1 MEIIHIQGDN
11 FSKEK
16 MNFNILKLL
25 LSILLTTPIANE
37 FYLVENIVSPQQVI
51 FLDKEN
57 ILFVQDENVL
67 KYNINSRSYEKILE
81 RKPNEFVGVQSNG
94 EIITCE
100 FEHYII
106 QSKDEFSTLFRVKDK
121 DGNLVKEMRFFE
133 TIRPIY
139 MNEEK
144 IVAVTAMDFLE
155 QHSYKIGMESGE
167 KREIFLPRKQILK
180 PKLKREISIKKI
192 YESRKKIYVIE
203 DIFGNVY
210 VYRTLDIIN
219 MIKPIFIKTFNPVPS
234 RKPINDAQPD
244 LRLSLKFF
252 LANRYSKRTAP
263 INGPINIP
271 TILAIA
277 KPTIVPT
284 TAPTAP

>member
-1 MEIIHIQGDN
+1 
-11 FSKEK
+11 
-16 MNFNILKLL
+16 
-25 LSILLTTPIANE
+25 
-37 FYLVENIVSPQQVI
+37 
-51 FLDKEN
+51 
-57 ILFVQDENVL
+57 
-67 KYNINSRSYEKILE
+67 
-81 RKPNEFVGVQSNG
+81 
-94 EIITCE
+94 
-100 FEHYII
+100 
-106 QSKDEFSTLFRVKDK
+106 
-121 DGNLVKEMRFFE
+121 
-133 TIRPIY
+133 

-167 KREIFLPRKQILK
+167 KGDIFTKETDIK
-180 PKLKREISIKKI
+180 TKIKREISIKKI
-192 YESRKKIYVIE
+192 YEFRKKIYVIE

-271 TILAIA
+271 TIFATA
-277 KPTIVPT
+277 RPTIVPT